1 MLYKYNFV
9 FKDQKNYNKET
20 NSSDCNQTFH
30 FLSSVFVVQSS
41 AQGLYMPGNCSPLSY
56 TPKPYPSEFL
66 EATLFWNLF

>member
-20 NSSDCNQTFH
+20 NSSDCNQTFR

-41 AQGLYMPGNCSPLSY
+41 AQGLVHARQLLYH
-56 TPKPYPSEFL
+56 
-66 EATLFWNLF
+66 